1 MMKSIQ
7 KGFTLIELMVVVAI
21 IGILAAVAIPA
32 YQDYIARSQVSEA
45 VNLMSATKTA
55 IAEHYA
61 QNASYPSG
69 GLASIAGAS
78 ASGTYTNNLT
88 VGSPS
93 SGVFAVEAV
102 MRSSGVNSNIAGGS
116 VAIQTTDGGLNWT
129 CDGAAPITSSV
140 SIIADKYL
148 PGACK

>member
-45 VNLMSATKTA
+45 VNLISATKTA

-69 GLASIAGAS
+69 GVASIAGAS
-78 ASGTYTNNLT
+78 SSGEYTGSIT
-88 VGSPS
+88 VGAVT
-93 SGVFAVEAV
+93 GGFAVEAV
-102 MRSSGVNSNIAGGS
+102 MKSSGVNANVQGDS
-116 VAIQTTDGGLNWT
+116 VSLTTTDGGLTWA
-129 CDGAAPITSSV
+129 CDGSAPLTSGTG
-140 SIIADKYL
+140 IADKYL